1 MRNTC
6 LPEDQ
11 TKKYPDHRMDH
22 GYGLANI
29 KIITEK
35 YHGYMRSQ
43 YIEDSFETM
52 IVIPILNRKR
62 YF

>member
-1 MRNTC
+1 
-6 LPEDQ
+6 
-11 TKKYPDHRMDH
+11 MDH

-29 KIITEK
+29 KIITENIMD
-35 YHGYMRSQ
+35 YMRSQ

>member
-1 MRNTC
+1 
-6 LPEDQ
+6 
-11 TKKYPDHRMDH
+11 MDH

-35 YHGYMRSQ
+35 YHGFMRSQ

-62 YF
+62 YFNVPP